1 MDKKII
7 KGLIDDKLEVIQEQF
22 SIIRAYEGK
31 IPVIELDLI
40 LGSIRDLYE
49 LVLGLQQE
57 NMAGT
62 KPEPVITPEEEKPEE
77 PVFDVTLPPPPEP
90 KPEPEPIKG
99 TEASGRFAPGILS
112 MEPVREEAPK
122 PELIRQA
129 PPAYIR
135 PTQHYADPVPVETK
149 AAPDPEPGP
158 FIQNPKAT
166 ETYPQEMQPI
176 ADSPSASEE
185 LPAAANS
192 QRTTFDL
199 FSEVPPVTIAD
210 RLREGQDKRL
220 ADKLQEKITD
230 LRTAIGINDKFLF
243 INELFDGNMRVYD
256 DIVQKLSTAATIA
269 QVDLLLLDLKIAY
282 NWDSESP
289 TVKKFVDLVRRR
301 F

>member
-62 KPEPVITPEEEKPEE
+62 KPEPVIIPEEEKPEE
-77 PVFDVTLPPPPEP
+77 PVFEVPLPTPPEP
-90 KPEPEPIKG
+90 KPEPEPSRG
-99 TEASGRFAPGILS
+99 TETAGRFASGILS
-112 MEPVREEAPK
+112 MEPVREETPK

-135 PTQHYADPVPVETK
+135 PTQHYAGPVPVETK
-149 AAPDPEPGP
+149 AAPEPEPEP
-158 FIQNPKAT
+158 FIKNPQSV
-166 ETYPQEMQPI
+166 ETHPQELPPLADPPSGFVDQPE
-176 ADSPSASEE
+176 PE
-185 LPAAANS
+185 NS
-192 QRTTFDL
+192 QRSTFDL
-199 FSEVPPVTIAD
+199 FSDVPPVTIAD

-230 LRTAIGINDKFLF
+230 LRSAIGINDKFLF

-256 DIVQKLSTAATIA
+256 DIIQKLSSAATIA

>member
-62 KPEPVITPEEEKPEE
+62 KPEPVIIPEEEQPEE
-77 PVFDVTLPPPPEP
+77 PIIEVTLPTPPEP
-90 KPEPEPIKG
+90 KPEPSRG
-99 TEASGRFAPGILS
+99 TETAGRFASGILS
-112 MEPVREEAPK
+112 MEPVREESPK

-135 PTQHYADPVPVETK
+135 PTQHYAEPVAVETK
-149 AAPDPEPGP
+149 VAPDPEPEP
-158 FIQNPKAT
+158 FINKDQTT
-166 ETYPQEMQPI
+166 EAYLPEMAPV
-176 ADSPSASEE
+176 ADSPSASEDK
-185 LPAAANS
+185 PAADNF

-199 FSEVPPVTIAD
+199 FSDVPPVTIAD

-230 LRTAIGINDKFLF
+230 LRSAIGINDKFLF

-256 DIVQKLSTAATIA
+256 DIVQKLSSAATIA
-269 QVDLLLLDLKIAY
+269 QIDLLLLDLKIAY